1 MTRSQKDQGLIH
13 NFRTFYPIQKNVG
26 FLFRVSNN
34 SEYQGDFH
42 PICWQ
47 RQRGKDS
54 ARSGYFRRW
63 NLWVLGISLD
73 VCFRDTVQVSGG
85 LGVRILS
92 MIMRSLGVELESR
105 GSGTQIF
112 KKKKKVQKGES
123 WCFLIQWLIPVKSL
137 GYQGSF
143 APHSEWTRRLKC
155 IKFEGLGRLRRL
167 QMLSSHQPWR
177 SPIKYIL
184 GGHLNEYFNSCER
197 KLKRKK

>member
-1 MTRSQKDQGLIH
+1 MTRSQKDQALIH

-42 PICWQ
+42 PICWR

-54 ARSGYFRRW
+54 AQSGYFRRW

-85 LGVRILS
+85 LGVRLLS

-105 GSGTQIF
+105 ASGTQIF
-112 KKKKKVQKGES
+112 KKKKK
-123 WCFLIQWLIPVKSL
+123 
-137 GYQGSF
+137 GSK
-143 APHSEWTRRLKC
+143 RRVL
-155 IKFEGLGRLRRL
+155 
-167 QMLSSHQPWR
+167 MLSNTMTDSSEIFGLPRELCTPLRMNTEAQMH
-177 SPIKYIL
+177 
-184 GGHLNEYFNSCER
+184 
-197 KLKRKK
+197 